1 MKVLVAE
8 DDLTLR
14 QMVAIM
20 LSTREIPCLLVED
33 GQGAVEAWENGDYD
47 LILMDVQM
55 PAMNGLEATR
65 IIREKEK
72 VQGGHVPIVAMT
84 AHARSED
91 QEICRRAGMD
101 DYISKPIDFDLF
113 YALVERYGGDSAS
126 SG

>member
-14 QMVAIM
+14 QMVGIM

-33 GQGAVEAWENGDYD
+33 GQGAVEAWESGDYD

-72 VQGGHVPIVAMT
+72 LQGGHVPIVAMT
-84 AHARSED
+84 AHARAED
-91 QEICRRAGMD
+91 QEICRTAGMD

-113 YALVERYGGDSAS
+113 YALVDRYGGDSAS

>member
-8 DDLTLR
+8 DDLVLR
-14 QMVAIM
+14 QMVGIM
-20 LSTREIPCLLVED
+20 LSVKEIPCTLVGD
-33 GQGAVEAWENGDYD
+33 GRGAVEAWENEKYD

-65 IIREKEK
+65 IIRDKEK
-72 VQGGHVPIVAMT
+72 LEGGHVAIVAMT

-91 QEICRRAGMD
+91 QTICLTAGMD

-113 YALVERYGGDSAS
+113 YALVERYGD
-126 SG
+126 